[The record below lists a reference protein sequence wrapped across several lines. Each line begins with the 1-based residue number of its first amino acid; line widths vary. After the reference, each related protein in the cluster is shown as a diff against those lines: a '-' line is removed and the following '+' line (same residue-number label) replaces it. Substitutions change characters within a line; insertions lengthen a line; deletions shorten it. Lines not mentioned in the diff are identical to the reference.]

1 VETKSVKERLAPEV
15 YRYRNFDQYELIE
28 QRERVTTDRLE
39 FTPGT
44 PGRYVV
50 VVSPAAGGP
59 GFPVSEQAY
68 LEGDEESH
76 VPIESDTAAT
86 VFSVREERGEGSKP
100 WLVGEKA
107 GIEILSPK
115 SGVAWVSVETDRIL
129 DTFSIPLKGN
139 TSRLEIPVK
148 PEYEPNA
155 FVSVYILSSGGSDE
169 LAGEMFGYDQIA
181 VRAPERALDV
191 SVKTSRAEYEPR
203 EKVSGEVSVKAAGR
217 STVPTWRFMRSTT
230 QFSRSAVGDFRRCW
244 RTFSRLEA
252 SRWRPILR

>member
-1 VETKSVKERLAPEV
+1 METGRCAARKTAGGSFAGARVHSRFERLRGQPALDIKSVKERLAPEV

-155 FVSVYILSSGGSDE
+155 FVSVYILSPGGSDE

-217 STVPTWRFMRSTT
+217 PV
-230 QFSRSAVGDFRRCW
+230 
-244 RTFSRLEA
+244 
-252 SRWRPILR
+252 